1 LLSFEFVELDNIVA
15 FTSGDSHA
23 DMCMQEVLSSARAS
37 RAGNVFVHAFST
49 VRECAEPSC
58 RRIRFK
64 SWQAVRLKK
73 LDRRGQR
80 SSTQREAQLQL
91 DRRGQRSSSSTGA
104 DMPGLE
110 PPASEEDGLTSRLGE
125 AVEVGSSPASD
136 QDGLTS
142 GTCFED
148 VVEEETPKESEE
160 ISEELFL
167 EGILLKAVEVTAS
180 WGDFF
185 TKQLPDLPT
194 AIKTEAIPESGFQII
209 LYTTTFK
216 RTYQLEK
223 VLSLNLV
230 YLRQYRRNIKW
241 LIVDFNE
248 TLEVERLI
256 DREGARAL
264 KDGWLMLYR
273 AEVPWTS
280 YHCPIAKNTAAM
292 TGIRRAPVACSPL
305 LQRM

>member
-37 RAGNVFVHAFST
+37 RAGDVFFHAFST

-180 WGDFF
+180 WGGFLPNSCP
-185 TKQLPDLPT
+185 TYRLQLRWRP
-194 AIKTEAIPESGFQII
+194 F
-209 LYTTTFK
+209 
-216 RTYQLEK
+216 
-223 VLSLNLV
+223 LNLV
-230 YLRQYRRNIKW
+230 SRLYCTPQLSSSLTSLKKFSR
-241 LIVDFNE
+241 LTSFN
-248 TLEVERLI
+248 
-256 DREGARAL
+256 
-264 KDGWLMLYR
+264 
-273 AEVPWTS
+273 
-280 YHCPIAKNTAAM
+280 
-292 TGIRRAPVACSPL
+292 
-305 LQRM
+305 